1 MEYAHSTIL
10 IMNARTPLP
19 IKAIAGTIRYG
30 LNLPI
35 LSGIEYIQS
44 PNENPAAE
52 TSSAVG
58 PNRRKCQRTPRGGV
72 SVFAKRLFMCWARSH
87 QVNIAGMRVNEIAMT
102 SQNTTEP
109 TGDSTGS
116 TESLPSSCH
125 RTMCKP
131 WLSVQK
137 SHLARARTKTR
148 CLVSYVPR
156 IPWDTRRR
164 KPPVN
169 VTSDMRRVAHLH
181 LSRIR
186 RVSRHRDLLCGC
198 PRVLGSCIR

>member
-1 MEYAHSTIL
+1 
-10 IMNARTPLP
+10 MNARTPLP
-19 IKAIAGTIRYG
+19 IKAIAGSIRYG
-30 LNLPI
+30 LKLLI

-44 PNENPAAE
+44 PHENPAAE

-87 QVNIAGMRVNEIAMT
+87 QVNIAGVRVNEIART

-131 WLSVQK
+131 SLSVQK

-156 IPWDTRRR
+156 IPWVSRQRR
-164 KPPVN
+164 PPV
-169 VTSDMRRVAHLH
+169 RRSSCRSFVSHLD

-186 RVSRHRDLLCGC
+186 RVARHRSL
-198 PRVLGSCIR
+198 P

>member
-1 MEYAHSTIL
+1 
-10 IMNARTPLP
+10 MNARTPLP
-19 IKAIAGTIRYG
+19 IKAIAGTTRYG
-30 LNLPI
+30 LKVLI
-35 LSGIEYIQS
+35 FSGIEYIQS
-44 PNENPAAE
+44 PHENPVAE
-52 TSSAVG
+52 MSSAVG

-87 QVNIAGMRVNEIAMT
+87 QVNSAGMRVNEIART

-137 SHLARARTKTR
+137 SHLAE
-148 CLVSYVPR
+148 
-156 IPWDTRRR
+156 
-164 KPPVN
+164 
-169 VTSDMRRVAHLH
+169 M
-181 LSRIR
+181 SRILCASYPMGYEASGFETVHPLVR
-186 RVSRHRDLLCGC
+186 APSGSGTRTVS
-198 PRVLGSCIR
+198 PRTSP